1 MKTKPII
8 LIQKHHPDHD
18 GILMPKMDGD
28 VGYDLVCSEDFIL
41 PPHGSASTAFIIP
54 AGVNI
59 KSPEGFF
66 CQIVG
71 RSSAARRGI
80 GVQTALIDNGYVGPM
95 FACSWN
101 MTNEPILIKKGERIA
116 QVVFFP
122 MYIFPIKVVDKL
134 PDTTR
139 KDAGFGSTGR

>member
-1 MKTKPII
+1 MI
-8 LIQKHHPDHD
+8 LVKKHLTNHD

-41 PPHGSASTAFIIP
+41 PPHGSALTASIVP
-54 AGVNI
+54 AGVSI
-59 KSPEGFF
+59 KSPDGFF

-80 GVQTALIDNGYVGPM
+80 GVQTAIIDNGYTGPM
-95 FACSWN
+95 FTCSWN
-101 MTNEPILIKKGERIA
+101 MTDKPILIRKGDRIA
-116 QVVFFP
+116 QVIFLP

-139 KDAGFGSTGR
+139 RDAGFGSTGR